1 MYRLRTYYEELMPYV
16 YYVGAAAAEVVE
28 KSKAMAEVVDV
39 PCLVRS
45 PHGSG
50 GSYNYAGSCGIPS
63 ILIER
68 GCTGVWSKEEVELG
82 KEDVRNVLRYLKILE
97 GKISGKIYKPVD
109 VENVIYKNA
118 SHTGCWYPTKRAGD
132 TLKKG
137 EILGWIKDYF
147 GNVLE
152 ICVAEADGIL
162 LYQVVSLSIIRGGP
176 MVAYGENVDCGQ
188 IDKW

>member
-39 PCLVRS
+39 PCLVHS

-82 KEDVRNVLRYLKILE
+82 KKMLEMCCVILKSWRERSLRE
-97 GKISGKIYKPVD
+97 SM
-109 VENVIYKNA
+109 
-118 SHTGCWYPTKRAGD
+118 
-132 TLKKG
+132 
-137 EILGWIKDYF
+137 
-147 GNVLE
+147 
-152 ICVAEADGIL
+152 
-162 LYQVVSLSIIRGGP
+162 SL
-176 MVAYGENVDCGQ
+176 
-188 IDKW
+188 